1 MKLIAD
7 THTHTIA
14 STHAYSTVLEN
25 TKFAADIGLSYLGI
39 TDHAPDMTDAP
50 HWWHFENLRILPDEL
65 FGVKLLKGIEA
76 DLRGF
81 SGELDVTNEQLSSL
95 SWVIAS
101 IHRQVMPKGT
111 IEQIT
116 AAYIGTARN
125 PYVDVIGHSGLV
137 AYPYDY
143 DAAVCEFARL
153 GKLVEFNQGTFS
165 SRPASAEN
173 CKKIALCCK
182 KHNCRVVINSDAHFA
197 YRIGQ
202 TPDVFAMLHEINFPE
217 ELVINADLTRF
228 EAYLAERKRRINALT

>member
-25 TKFAADIGLSYLGI
+25 AKFAAGIGLSYLGV
-39 TDHAPDMTDAP
+39 TDHAPGMTDAP

-65 FGVKLLKGIEA
+65 YGVKLLKGIEA
-76 DLRGF
+76 DLCGF
-81 SGELDVTNEQLSSL
+81 SGELDVTNEQLSIL

-101 IHRQVMPKGT
+101 IHRQVMPKGSV
-111 IEQIT
+111 EEIT
-116 AAYIGTARN
+116 SAYIGAARN
-125 PYVDVIGHSGLV
+125 PYVDVIGHSGLA

-143 DAAVCEFARL
+143 DAAIREFARL

-165 SRPASAEN
+165 SRPASAAN
-173 CKKIALCCK
+173 CVKIAQCCK
-182 KHNCRVVINSDAHFA
+182 KYGCRTVINSDAHFA

-202 TPDVFAMLHEINFPE
+202 AADVFTMLREIDFPK
-217 ELVINADLTRF
+217 ELVVNADLARF
-228 EAYLAERKRRINALT
+228 EAYLVERKHRIGALT

>member
-81 SGELDVTNEQLSSL
+81 SGELDVTNE
-95 SWVIAS
+95 
-101 IHRQVMPKGT
+101 
-111 IEQIT
+111 
-116 AAYIGTARN
+116 
-125 PYVDVIGHSGLV
+125 
-137 AYPYDY
+137 
-143 DAAVCEFARL
+143 
-153 GKLVEFNQGTFS
+153 
-165 SRPASAEN
+165 
-173 CKKIALCCK
+173 
-182 KHNCRVVINSDAHFA
+182 
-197 YRIGQ
+197 
-202 TPDVFAMLHEINFPE
+202 
-217 ELVINADLTRF
+217 
-228 EAYLAERKRRINALT
+228 